1 MRVIAV
7 ANDKGGTG
15 KTTTAVNLAAL
26 LAERGLK
33 VLFVDFDPQA
43 NATRW
48 LGVLASEANQAPFHV
63 LEGSVPLV
71 DALQPGNEPGI
82 EVLPASPYLA
92 VAARSLASEPGAER
106 LLATALEELPPGRFD
121 VVVLDCPPSP
131 GFLTQN
137 AFAAATELVIPVEAR
152 FLAAE
157 ALARMTTTIAK
168 VQKRL
173 NPGLRT
179 AAIVVCRLDRRTRHA
194 TEVADRIRQFAAASL
209 PGVPVV
215 TVRENVRLSEAAAA
229 KMPIHRFA
237 PSSTGAEDYRE
248 LARVL
253 VGEPEA
259 NAVRQSA

>member
-1 MRVIAV
+1 MRVLAI

-26 LAERGLK
+26 LAERGQR
-33 VLFVDFDPQA
+33 VLLVDFDPQA

-48 LGVLASEANQAPFHV
+48 LGVLDAEASQAPFHV
-63 LEGSVPLV
+63 LEGSVPIV
-71 DALQPGNEPGI
+71 DAIVPSIEPGLD
-82 EVLPASPYLA
+82 VLPASPYLA

-106 LLATALEELPPGRFD
+106 LLATALDELPPGRFD
-121 VVVLDCPPSP
+121 LVVLDCPPSP

-173 NPGLRT
+173 NPALRL
-179 AAIVVCRLDRRTRHA
+179 AAIAVCRLDRRTRHA
-194 TEVADRIRQFAAASL
+194 MEIAERIRGFAGGVL
-209 PGVPVV
+209 PEVPVV
-215 TVRENVRLSEAAAA
+215 AIRENVRLSEAAAA
-229 KMPIHRFA
+229 RLPIHRFA
-237 PSSTGAEDYRE
+237 PSSSGAEDYRE

-253 VGEPEA
+253 AGEAEA
-259 NAVRQSA
+259 NAVRRSA